1 MKLVD
6 LNVLLYVVNKDAVH
20 HQASLDWWEETLQ
33 GDEPVGLAW
42 VVLLGFLRLS
52 TNPAIFPSPLDSET
66 ALAKLGTWLSLDQA
80 RLVRE
85 SDDHWHILCGLLA
98 ETGSAGNLTT
108 DGHLASLAIS
118 HGATLVSFDNDFARF
133 PGLRWESPSS

>member
-6 LNVLLYVVNKDAVH
+6 LNVLLYVINEDAVH

-52 TNPAIFPSPLDSET
+52 TNPAIFPHPLDADT
-66 ALAKLGTWLSLDQA
+66 ALAKVENWLSLDQT
-80 RLVRE
+80 RLVQE
-85 SDDHWHILCGLLA
+85 SDDHWHILTELL
-98 ETGSAGNLTT
+98 ETTGTAANLTT
-108 DGHLASLAIS
+108 DGHLAAIAIS

-133 PGLRWESPSS
+133 PGLRWESPSR